1 MRNMS
6 FAMTTDAVI
15 ARTKTVTRRTGWK
28 FLKRGD
34 LIRPMRKTMGLK
46 KGEKIE
52 PLLDGCIR
60 VTSVRR
66 QMLPSVRNLPGE
78 CEKEG
83 FPDWSADQFINM
95 LCEHYGCDDST
106 FFTRIEFEY
115 VEEI

>member
-52 PLLDGCIR
+52 PLLDESPLCAGRCCLVLETCQVSARRKGFQIGQPTSLSTCFVSITG
-60 VTSVRR
+60 VTIAPFS
-66 QMLPSVRNLPGE
+66 LG
-78 CEKEG
+78 
-83 FPDWSADQFINM
+83 
-95 LCEHYGCDDST
+95 
-106 FFTRIEFEY
+106 
-115 VEEI
+115 